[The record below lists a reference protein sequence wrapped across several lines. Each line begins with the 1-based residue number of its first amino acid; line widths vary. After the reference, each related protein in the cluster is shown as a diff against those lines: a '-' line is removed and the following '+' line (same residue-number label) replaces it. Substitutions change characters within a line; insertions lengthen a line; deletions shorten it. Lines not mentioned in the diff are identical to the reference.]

1 VSRRVPR
8 LLAQSCAFGLALAA
22 ASAAHAQGV
31 HVLAVTGL
39 SGEPVYRLLFESAAS
54 TLVDSARA
62 RWHVP
67 DSSVIVLAEDMKST
81 RLRATGRATREEI
94 AKSFLALWR
103 RVAPND
109 VVLVFLRASGDGWER
124 ATCATG
130 ATPELAAPAA
140 ATVQRLATLNETN
153 PIAVAVDG
161 QAFEVDMVRSERQ
174 WFARVQHR
182 LHDPRKNS

>member
-1 VSRRVPR
+1 VSVLRARIVEVGFLVPPEPPRPEWTTGDVTWR
-8 LLAQSCAFGLALAA
+8 LLRIPGIEPWADTQYFRVSLDDREVFVVNASHPVRSDADCTAIAA
-22 ASAAHAQGV
+22 VLSAH
-31 HVLAVTGL
+31 
-39 SGEPVYRLLFESAAS
+39 
-54 TLVDSARA
+54 LV
-62 RWHVP
+62 
-67 DSSVIVLAEDMKST
+67 
-81 RLRATGRATREEI
+81 
-94 AKSFLALWR
+94 
-103 RVAPND
+103 D